1 MNCELKLK
9 IFLFQREENA
19 AKRAKLKEEEELRKE
34 IEKQR
39 KL

>member
-1 MNCELKLK
+1 M
-9 IFLFQREENA
+9 FQRDENA

-34 IEKQR
+34 RERQR